1 MTIEFDAEEQARK
14 DAERDQANEDIADAD
29 EFGDNEDFEAASAA
43 NDELARQTAPRMAPS
58 EAEAAA
64 EALQAAATQIETLTQ
79 EVATLKDRLL
89 REMAEMENLRR
100 RAAKERVDASKF
112 AITGF
117 AREMIS
123 VGDNLDRALQ
133 ALPVDIRE
141 NAADEIK
148 NLFTGVEMTNQE
160 MLNIFERNGIKQI
173 SPVGEKFD
181 PNFHQAMFE
190 VPNPDIANGTVTEV
204 VQVGYAIGDRVLR
217 PALVGVAKGGPKF
230 GVVPEAPPKTDADP
244 KMGGSVD
251 TSA

>member
-14 DAERDQANEDIADAD
+14 DAERDQSNEDIADAD
-29 EFGDNEDFEAASAA
+29 EFGNNEDFEAASAA
-43 NDELARQTAPRMAPS
+43 NEEFARMAPS

-64 EALQAAATQIETLTQ
+64 EALQAAATQIETLTE
-79 EVATLKDRLL
+79 EVAVLKDRLL

-100 RAAKERVDASKF
+100 RSAKEKIDASKF

-190 VPNPDIANGTVTEV
+190 VPNPDIATGTVTEV
-204 VQVGYAIGDRVLR
+204 VQVGYAIGNRVLR

-230 GVVPEAPPKTDADP
+230 SVVPDAQTTTDAGP